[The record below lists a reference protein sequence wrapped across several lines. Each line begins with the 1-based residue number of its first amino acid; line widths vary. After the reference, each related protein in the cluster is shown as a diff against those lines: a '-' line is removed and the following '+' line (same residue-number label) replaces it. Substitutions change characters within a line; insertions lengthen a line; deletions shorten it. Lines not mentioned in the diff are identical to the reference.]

1 MSRAQASFW
10 NCNGMKLCN
19 RKFPS
24 AVQFKNNFLR
34 WFSSWWLILSLVIH
48 EKRLFLISDTDGSE
62 EKVRVEPV
70 TSFLKIISENTSPI
84 RSDPQSDPIQI
95 LLKAFLYRKI
105 FLRLMFRF
113 PENIWLHHWSKTPL
127 CSLFFI
133 LQFSPPEARSTFEV
147 SCLEWTVLKVAGF

>member
-1 MSRAQASFW
+1 MKSDDAMSRAQAPFW

-24 AVQFKNNFLR
+24 AVQFENNFLR

-48 EKRLFLISDTDGSE
+48 EKRLFLISDTGGSE

-70 TSFLKIISENTSPI
+70 TSFLKIILVHQK
-84 RSDPQSDPIQI
+84 RKYQSDSI
-95 LLKAFLYRKI
+95 RKV

-113 PENIWLHHWSKTPL
+113 PENIWLHHWSKTL
-127 CSLFFI
+127 LSNLFFI
-133 LQFSPPEARSTFEV
+133 LQFSPPEARSTEY
-147 SCLEWTVLKVAGF
+147 SSEDLTRNTS

>member
-1 MSRAQASFW
+1 MSRAQAPFW

-24 AVQFKNNFLR
+24 AVQFENNFLR

-48 EKRLFLISDTDGSE
+48 EKRLFLISDTGGSE

-70 TSFLKIISENTSPI
+70 TSFLKMILLHQKRKYQSDSIRSAV
-84 RSDPQSDPIQI
+84 RSDPDFVEG
-95 LLKAFLYRKI
+95 L
-105 FLRLMFRF
+105 
-113 PENIWLHHWSKTPL
+113 PENIWLHHWSKSPL
-127 CSLFFI
+127 SNLFFI
-133 LQFSPPEARSTFEV
+133 LQFSPPEARSTFGV